1 MQAATAV
8 SKAHLK
14 ENPMR
19 TVAQHS
25 PLKLSA
31 SLGLLVLAA
40 WTALPA
46 QAADQRVAS
55 LSRPC
60 TSAHGA
66 VCASDV
72 APVSMT
78 SVVTPAKAAKPATA
92 TVQPAAKA
100 SRQDNFERDLWR
112 HQGVG

>member
-1 MQAATAV
+1 MQATTAI

-19 TVAQHS
+19 TLAQQS

-46 QAADQRVAS
+46 QAADRVAS

-60 TSAHGA
+60 VTAHGA
-66 VCASDV
+66 VCVTDV
-72 APVSMT
+72 ATVSAAKRV
-78 SVVTPAKAAKPATA
+78 SPAQAAKPAVA
-92 TVQPAAKA
+92 VQPAAKA
-100 SRQDNFERDLWR
+100 ARQDNYERDLWR

>member
-1 MQAATAV
+1 
-8 SKAHLK
+8 
-14 ENPMR
+14 MR
-19 TVAQHS
+19 TVAQQS

-60 TSAHGA
+60 VSAHGA

-72 APVSMT
+72 AAISMT
-78 SVVTPAKAAKPATA
+78 NVVTPANAAKPAA
-92 TVQPAAKA
+92 AVRPAAKA
-100 SRQDNFERDLWR
+100 ARQDNYERDLWR